1 MRLGAVILVLATVG
15 AVIFGII
22 NFQQR
27 MAFEVPDDGATW
39 VGQDQ
44 GVQARYIEPNSP
56 AERAGIKA
64 GDQLVAINGVPV
76 QRAGDVTKRLWTLGV
91 WSQAHYTLERQGRA
105 FTALVVVS
113 PAAKPLTLENYLR
126 VVGLVYLFVGLFI
139 FARRWTASRAVHFYI
154 FCLASFV
161 LFAFHYTGKLNQFDW
176 EIYWSKVV
184 ATLLAPALLVHFAL
198 FFPERGAAQRV
209 WRRLGLVT
217 AYLVPAALLVIHVNV
232 ATGLL
237 GFAPSLPAR
246 IALDQLELA
255 YLGLYFL
262 LAAAI
267 FLISYERA
275 PNGVLRQQLKWVAS
289 GTLAGVAPFGL
300 FYILPYALGVVPRPW
315 MKLSAALAGAAPA
328 LFCLRHR
335 SLPADGRGHHLQART
350 SLHGG
355 DRGCGGGLRHDGRAD
370 RLAVSHGLAERVRRR
385 GDRDRGGCVPVP
397 AIPRMDAGAPGPLLL
412 PRPAELQANAD
423 RVRPDADQRSP
434 PGADAGVGDGPAFA
448 DIAGGSPGDFS
459 GRRSRFRPV
468 SAGSNDGLQR
478 ERAAGRTPGP
488 QFSLSGAR
496 GFAARLSLLRIAAQ
510 RLARKPLRSGTRWN
524 SWI

>member
-1 MRLGAVILVLATVG
+1 MV
-15 AVIFGII
+15 
-22 NFQQR
+22 
-27 MAFEVPDDGATW
+27 
-39 VGQDQ
+39 
-44 GVQARYIEPNSP
+44 
-56 AERAGIKA
+56 
-64 GDQLVAINGVPV
+64 VA
-76 QRAGDVTKRLWTLGV
+76 
-91 WSQAHYTLERQGRA
+91 
-105 FTALVVVS
+105 

-161 LFAFHYTGKLNQFDW
+161 LFSFHYTGKLNQFDW

-209 WRRLGLVT
+209 WRRLGLVA
-217 AYLVPAALLVIHVNV
+217 AYLLPAALLVIHINV

-267 FLISYERA
+267 FLISYQRA

-315 MKLSAALAGAAPA
+315 MNLSAVSLAL
-328 LFCLRHR
+328 
-335 SLPADGRGHHLQART
+335 LPLCFAYAIVRY
-350 SLHGG
+350 
-355 DRGCGGGLRHDGRAD
+355 
-370 RLAVSHGLAERVRRR
+370 RLMDVDIIFKRGLAYT
-385 GDRDRGGCVPVP
+385 
-397 AIPRMDAGAPGPLLL
+397 AAT
-412 PRPAELQANAD
+412 
-423 RVRPDADQRSP
+423 
-434 PGADAGVGDGPAFA
+434 AGVVAVYA
-448 DIAGGSPGDFS
+448 TTVALIGSLFHT
-459 GRRSRFRPV
+459 
-468 SAGSNDGLQR
+468 A
-478 ERAAGRTPGP
+478 
-488 QFSLSGAR
+488 
-496 GFAARLSLLRIAAQ
+496 
-510 RLARKPLRSGTRWN
+510 
-524 SWI
+524 